1 MNKRTIALDVAKN
14 VRKQVLERDM
24 YRCIFCKKSNA
35 LTMAHVIPRGQGG
48 LGIKENIVTACSK
61 CHHTMDHTIKREMM
75 LAYAQKHLDK
85 FHERVQ
91 RTYEK

>member
-24 YRCIFCKKSNA
+24 HRCIFCKKSNA

-48 LGIKENIVTACSK
+48 LGIEENIVTACAK
-61 CHHTMDHTIKREMM
+61 CHHLMDHTGKREMM

-85 FHERVQ
+85 FHERVK